1 MRKKLA
7 LALTVATFTL
17 SNFVTAL
24 AAGCD
29 ITSYAFADIA
39 GSISGNTITVTVPYK
54 TAATYW
60 DHRVEVSDG
69 ASFSTSNI
77 TRIDDQHYTGT
88 ITVKGDDGSIKEY
101 TVNINKSNFM
111 EPSWDLGKAKSI
123 KKNGAKIPVEIHYND
138 ANVSSARLCY
148 YTKKNDSKSYA
159 SLTDGDNTVEL
170 TNLRSDTKYYYYV
183 EIKTAD
189 KTYTSSAKSF
199 TTKEEKDQGTSSSS
213 SSSSSNKTQPSKG
226 TNMQGPG
233 TAAKEDTTKRDQWS
247 LENGKWY
254 YYGADGF
261 TKVGW
266 FQVGDKWYYVT
277 KGTNDLAMSEWKK
290 INDVW
295 YYFDASGAMIANN
308 WINSNGKWY
317 WMSESGSMLISQEID
332 VGGRHYA
339 LAPDG
344 TVLVNQFVMKDGRWQ
359 YYKSGAQGLAVNET
373 FVYNGQTFRADAQGY
388 LY

>member
-7 LALTVATFTL
+7 LALTVATLTL

-54 TAATYW
+54 TTATYW

-170 TNLRSDTKYYYYV
+170 
-183 EIKTAD
+183 
-189 KTYTSSAKSF
+189 
-199 TTKEEKDQGTSSSS
+199 
-213 SSSSSNKTQPSKG
+213 
-226 TNMQGPG
+226 
-233 TAAKEDTTKRDQWS
+233 
-247 LENGKWY
+247 
-254 YYGADGF
+254 
-261 TKVGW
+261 
-266 FQVGDKWYYVT
+266 
-277 KGTNDLAMSEWKK
+277 K
-290 INDVW
+290 I
-295 YYFDASGAMIANN
+295 
-308 WINSNGKWY
+308 
-317 WMSESGSMLISQEID
+317 
-332 VGGRHYA
+332 GRAH
-339 LAPDG
+339 
-344 TVLVNQFVMKDGRWQ
+344 V
-359 YYKSGAQGLAVNET
+359 
-373 FVYNGQTFRADAQGY
+373 
-388 LY
+388 